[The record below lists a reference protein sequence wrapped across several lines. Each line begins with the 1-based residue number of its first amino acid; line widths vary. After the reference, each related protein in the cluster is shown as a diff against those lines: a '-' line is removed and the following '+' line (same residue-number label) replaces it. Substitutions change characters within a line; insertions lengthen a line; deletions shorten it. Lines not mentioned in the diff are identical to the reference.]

1 MNSKATIYSIL
12 AILLPLAIALA
23 SCNTEQCAPNEKIEG
38 VWKQTFSPH
47 SIYSFS
53 DGICIQRVYAAGQE
67 VWRNEYTYTF
77 SADHVYLTDI
87 ATGGKS
93 TWDVS
98 FQDDNT
104 LTAYDADLP
113 FVIELKRI
121 I

>member
-1 MNSKATIYSIL
+1 MGNNAIIHRIL
-12 AILLPLAIALA
+12 AILLPLAMAMA
-23 SCNTEQCAPNEKIEG
+23 SCNTEPCATNEKIEG

-104 LTAYDADLP
+104 LTAYDADLA
-113 FVIELKRI
+113 FFIELRRI

>member
-1 MNSKATIYSIL
+1 MIARIFT
-12 AILLPLAIALA
+12 LLFFVTAVAC
-23 SCNTEQCAPNEKIEG
+23 SCHKEPCKEVQPQIEG
-38 VWKQTFSPH
+38 VWKQTSIPH

-104 LTAYDADLP
+104 LTAYDADLA
-113 FVIELKRI
+113 FFIELRRI